1 MSYCR
6 FLEGDVYVFMS
17 VGGHLQC
24 CACILDIEDWHS
36 FEAKSTQE
44 MVDHL
49 KEHRGA
55 GHHVP
60 ERVYADLWA
69 DDKENFPHE
78 NSN

>member
-17 VGGHLQC
+17 VGGHLEC

-44 MVDHL
+44 MIDHL
-49 KEHRGA
+49 EEHKKV
-55 GHHVP
+55 GHFVP
-60 ERVYADLWA
+60 WGVVEHLWD
-69 DDKENFPHE
+69 DDKENFPV
-78 NSN
+78 